1 METIQDFKKFSF
13 STQFAVVSF
22 VLGTLL
28 FASYYIFPNKDGI
41 IILGLFYTLFAVFF
55 NIMILINL
63 VFQWLIM
70 PIEREN
76 IAVKILIV
84 LANIPV
90 ALIYFFVITKQINLL
105 SNF

>member
-1 METIQDFKKFSF
+1 
-13 STQFAVVSF
+13 
-22 VLGTLL
+22 
-28 FASYYIFPNKDGI
+28 
-41 IILGLFYTLFAVFF
+41 
-55 NIMILINL
+55 MILINL

-76 IAVKILIV
+76 IAVKILFV

>member
-1 METIQDFKKFSF
+1 METIQDFKNFSF
-13 STQFAVVSF
+13 STQFAVASF
-22 VLGTLL
+22 IIGTAL

-55 NIMILINL
+55 NIMIVINL
-63 VFQWLIM
+63 IFQWLIM

-90 ALIYFFVITKQINLL
+90 ALLYFIIIVN
-105 SNF
+105 